1 MIDKLHYISQ
11 SNALGSPIQAIE
23 NALIAGCKWIQL
35 RLKDESKVMVLRY
48 AITAKALCEKHQA
61 MLIVNDHP
69 EIVLK
74 AGANGVHLGLQDMP
88 VQQARSIVGPDFII
102 GGTANT
108 FEHILQ
114 RAAEGVDYIGLG
126 PLKFTTTKKNL
137 SPVLGFSGYRDLM
150 EKVRQANITLPI
162 IAIGGITLEDIPP
175 LIETGL
181 YGVAVSGALAK
192 ATCSPSLIKNMY
204 RHLNPLTK
212 QPC

>member
-1 MIDKLHYISQ
+1 MIDKLHFISQ
-11 SNALGSPIQAIE
+11 PDALGSPMPAIE
-23 NALIAGCKWIQL
+23 RALAAGCKWIQL
-35 RLKDESKVMVLRY
+35 RLKDEPKEMVLRY

-69 EIVLK
+69 EIALK
-74 AGANGVHLGLQDMP
+74 TGANGVHLGLQDMP
-88 VQQARSIVGPDFII
+88 IQQARSIVGPRLII

-137 SPVLGFSGYRDLM
+137 SPVLSHAGYRKLM
-150 EKVRQANITLPI
+150 EKVRQANISLPI
-162 IAIGGITLEDIPP
+162 IAIGGITLEDIPS
-175 LIETGL
+175 LMEAGL
-181 YGVAVSGALAK
+181 YGVAVSGALTR
-192 ATCSPSLIKNMY
+192 ATNPPYLIENMY
-204 RHLNPLTK
+204 RLLDPQIK